1 MGYAIDVT
9 FYKMTVLVKGTRF
22 PEGSG
27 LTFFSLFFPLG
38 SHYENVIHS

>member
-27 LTFFSLFFPLG
+27 LTFFSLFFQSDLTMKM
-38 SHYENVIHS
+38 

>member
-9 FYKMTVLVKGTRF
+9 FYKMTVFVKGTRF

-27 LTFFSLFFPLG
+27 LTFSSLFFPVR
-38 SHYENVIHS
+38 SYYENVIHS